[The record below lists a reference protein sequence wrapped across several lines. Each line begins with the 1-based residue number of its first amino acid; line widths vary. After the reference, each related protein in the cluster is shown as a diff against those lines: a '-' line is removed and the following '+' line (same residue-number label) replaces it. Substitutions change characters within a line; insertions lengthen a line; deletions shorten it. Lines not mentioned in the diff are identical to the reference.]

1 MSKQTPDFDVEK
13 IAKLARIALTP
24 EEKQKFQAQMS
35 DILAFVSQLQEV
47 DVSGVEPTAQV
58 TGLEDVLR
66 EDVVRDCNPDVR
78 NKLVGQMPKSKDGM
92 LQVPAVF
99 E

>member
-1 MSKQTPDFDVEK
+1 MSNIDAAK
-13 IAKLARIALTP
+13 IAKLARIALTQ
-24 EEKQKFQAQMS
+24 EEQAKFQAQLS
-35 DILAFVSQLQEV
+35 DIIGFVSQLQEV

-66 EDVVRDCNPDVR
+66 SDVVEACDEDTRK
-78 NKLVGQMPKSKDGM
+78 KLRAQFPARKDDL